1 MRVERANS
9 GPLDIPSS
17 LRFRIEDLPAL
28 VPSNRNPKTNPE
40 APEAR
45 DWRRLPGFRSVTPSM
60 WNDIRWQRRNT
71 ARDIDGLRRV
81 FGKLLPDDL
90 AEEILA
96 DQAQM
101 ATMGLAMPPHVL
113 NTMDEKDL
121 WRDPI
126 RRYMAPAARERHPR
140 WPSHPF
146 ARRDSLAEA
155 DSWVVEGLVHRYPTK
170 VMIELLATC
179 PQYCG
184 HCTRMDLI
192 GPSTPLVPKRAFAT
206 RRKERFQAMLEY
218 LEAHPEVHDVAVS
231 GGDLANV
238 PIAVLEDFVAK
249 LLGIEHIRSIR
260 LASKSFVSLPQHF
273 LDESVLNSLGR
284 LAATARHRQ
293 VDLALHTQVNH
304 ARQLTPE
311 VAEATSR
318 LLELGFRDVRN
329 QGVLLR
335 GVNATPE
342 DLLELSE
349 QLLYGVRIT
358 PYYLYVCDMIPNA
371 EHWRTS
377 VGEAQALQHSLMGK
391 LPGFAI
397 PRIICDV
404 PLLGKRLIDQPS
416 SYDRERGITLW
427 RRGRSGGATPAV
439 DCSYFD
445 PIDTLP
451 ATGQEWWQGQINSVG
466 DPAAVGGGN

>member
-1 MRVERANS
+1 M
-9 GPLDIPSS
+9 
-17 LRFRIEDLPAL
+17 PAS
-28 VPSNRNPKTNPE
+28 VPSNRDQQTKPA

-60 WNDIRWQRRNT
+60 WNDVRWQRRNT
-71 ARDIDGLRRV
+71 ARDVGGLRRV

-90 AEEILA
+90 AEEIAA
-96 DQAQM
+96 DQAQL

-113 NTMDEKDL
+113 SSMDENDL
-121 WRDPI
+121 WGDPI
-126 RRYMAPAARERHPR
+126 RRYMAPALRERHPR

-155 DSWVVEGLVHRYPTK
+155 DEWAVEGLVHRYPTK
-170 VMIELLATC
+170 VMVELLASC

-192 GPSTPLVPKRAFAT
+192 GPNTPFVSKRTFAA
-206 RRKERFQAMLEY
+206 RRKERFKAMLEY
-218 LEAHPEVHDVAVS
+218 LEAHPEVRDVAVS
-231 GGDLANV
+231 GGDLANM
-238 PIAVLEDFVAK
+238 PIGVLEDFVVE

-260 LASKSFVSLPQHF
+260 LASKSFVSLPQYF
-273 LDESVLNSLGR
+273 LDESVLASLER
-284 LAATARHRQ
+284 LATTARRRQ

-304 ARQLTPE
+304 SRQLTPE

-335 GVNATPE
+335 GVNATPK

-377 VGEAQALQHSLMGK
+377 IGEAQALQRSLMGK

-397 PRIICDV
+397 PRVICDV
-404 PLLGKRLIDQPS
+404 PLLGKRLIDQSS
-416 SYDRERGITLW
+416 SYDRERGISLW
-427 RRGRSGGATPAV
+427 RREREKGSTGAVPAV

-451 ATGQEWWQGQINSVG
+451 AAGQEWWQGQIDSVG
-466 DPAAVGGGN
+466 SPAAVVGGN